1 MNIINK
7 LFANKIIYLIT
18 ISALLALMVFV
29 LSPLINSFEEYN
41 LVKNENTKLLN
52 EKEELERKLNIIN
65 DENLKKDLAREQY
78 QLSED
83 GDILFIFPDED

>member
-18 ISALLALMVFV
+18 ISVLIALMVFV
-29 LSPLINSFEEYN
+29 FSPLISSFEEYK
-41 LVKNENTKLLN
+41 LVKNENTKLLE
-52 EKEELERKLNIIN
+52 EKKELEEKLAIIN
-65 DENLKKDLAREQY
+65 DNNLKKNLAREQY
-78 QLSED
+78 QLSKD